1 MHWGR
6 MHLQIMIWIMGV
18 WDRSLMTHANL
29 KVKTSMQQSVL
40 FIYCTFALAFVQ
52 CEHTFNSSWSRTHV
66 NNTCSSSNE
75 RANLMFNVGRGISC
89 RSVYLRFFDE
99 VDWNNSIFKFPSTGI
114 KYFQKWY
121 TKHLRSFNIRQH
133 FFKCH
138 ETFNN
143 RACAFKG
150 VY

>member
-1 MHWGR
+1 MWYLAVGLAARGWESHN
-6 MHLQIMIWIMGV
+6 LEIW
-18 WDRSLMTHANL
+18 WNSDS
-29 KVKTSMQQSVL
+29 
-40 FIYCTFALAFVQ
+40 FFVSF
-52 CEHTFNSSWSRTHV
+52 EVTLSGSRV
-66 NNTCSSSNE
+66 P
-75 RANLMFNVGRGISC
+75 G
-89 RSVYLRFFDE
+89 Y
-99 VDWNNSIFKFPSTGI
+99 I

-121 TKHLRSFNIRQH
+121 TKHLRSFSIRQH